1 MSNVRYEV
9 ELYEPMR
16 KWLGNYL
23 ADNYKNKKSEI
34 IVEDTHSVTLDRVL
48 SKYGIIEQY
57 PQAVGMNIQID
68 VLGIVKM
75 KNRSDIIFIEA
86 KKTALNLHDLGQLWA
101 YCKLI
106 NPAEA
111 YLLSSKG
118 LGSLNNILK
127 VYGREDMLDFGDKKI
142 IKKMK
147 VAKWDVVRNTIDN
160 NSMIPKI

>member
-1 MSNVRYEV
+1 MNNVKYEV

-16 KWLGNYL
+16 KWLVDYL
-23 ADNYKNKKSEI
+23 TDKYKNVFCEI
-34 IVEDTHSVTLDRVL
+34 IVEDTHSVTLDTVL
-48 SKYGIIEQY
+48 TKYNIIEQY

-68 VLGIVKM
+68 VLGIVKL
-75 KNRSDIIFIEA
+75 KRHADIIFIES

-106 NPAEA
+106 NPADA

-127 VYGREDMLDFGDKKI
+127 VYAREDMLDFGNGKV

-147 VAKWDVVRNTIDN
+147 VAKWDVLRNTVDN
-160 NSMIPKI
+160 NSMIPKL